1 MKHSYLDISYDALGA
16 GSAPSKAGDIP
27 NVVMVV
33 VAVVVVQRMW

>member
-27 NVVMVV
+27 DVV
-33 VAVVVVQRMW
+33 VVVVVVVQIMW